1 VGSSSSGETI
11 AALDIG
17 TNSFHLVIAKPVVG
31 GFEVVTRERQAVRIG
46 HGGGEMKLLEPD
58 AIERGIAC
66 LTRMQK
72 IAESH
77 NAQIRAVATSALRE
91 AKNQEEFVKRARKEA
106 KIEIEVISGVEEAR
120 LIHLGALYAIGDH
133 EHPMLLC
140 DIGGGS
146 TEIVL
151 ANDDDILLSR
161 SFKLGAIRLTDRFFA
176 SELLHPSALS
186 SCRSFVR
193 STLTI
198 LQAEVEEFGYDIAVA
213 SSGTAETIARLI
225 CAQSGKP
232 APLTFNRFE
241 FGRTEI
247 AATVKLLAETPTV
260 VERQQRFKLDPG
272 RADIILAGAIILEGI
287 ADVYGVKNFMF
298 SDYALREGVLID
310 TLQRQGR
317 GPKTEVLDAAMRSVR
332 LLADRCD
339 DRPDHAEHVARLACQ
354 LFDKLHKLLN
364 INEPNRRLLEAAALL
379 ANVGVVIS
387 HSKHHLHSYY
397 VIRNSE
403 LVGLSD
409 REIEIIA
416 QIARYHRKGSPKL
429 EHPEFAALSADDQHI
444 VSGLAGIL
452 RIAIGLDR
460 TQDGRVNKLTV
471 NSSDKELEIAM
482 KTTNNQ
488 DSELNVYAANERKGL
503 LSEVIG
509 LRVKVILA

>member
-1 VGSSSSGETI
+1 MGSSSSGETI

-17 TNSFHLVIAKPVVG
+17 TNSFHLVIAKPVAG
-31 GFEVVTRERQAVRIG
+31 GFEVVTREKQSVRIG
-46 HGGGEMKLLEPD
+46 HGGGEMKQLEPD

-77 NAQIRAVATSALRE
+77 NARIRAVATSAVRE
-91 AKNQEEFVKRARKEA
+91 ANNQAEFVKRARKES
-106 KIEIEVISGVEEAR
+106 KIDIEVISGVEEAR

-133 EHPMLLC
+133 ERPMLLC

-161 SFKLGAIRLTDRFFA
+161 SFKLGAIRLTDRFFSSA
-176 SELLHPSALS
+176 LLHPSAVS

-198 LQAEVEEFGYDIAVA
+198 LQTEIEDFGYDIAVA
-213 SSGTAETIARLI
+213 SSGTAETVARLI

-232 APLTFNRFE
+232 VPLTFNRFE
-241 FGRTEI
+241 FRQKEI
-247 AATVKLLAETPTV
+247 AETVRLLAETPTV
-260 VERQQRFKLDPG
+260 IERQQRFNLDSG

-287 ADVYGVKNFMF
+287 ADVYGVETFMF

-339 DRPDHAEHVARLACQ
+339 DRPEHAEHVARLACQ
-354 LFDKLHKLLN
+354 LFDKLHKLL
-364 INEPNRRLLEAAALL
+364 IIDTSNRRLLEAAALL

-409 REIEIIA
+409 REIELIA

-429 EHPEFAALSADDQHI
+429 EHPEFAALSAEDQYL
-444 VSGLAGIL
+444 VRGLAGIL
-452 RIAIGLDR
+452 RVAIGLNR
-460 TQDGRVNKLTV
+460 TQDGRVNKLSITTT
-471 NSSDKELEIAM
+471 DKELEIAI
-482 KTTNNQ
+482 KTTTNT
-488 DSELNVYAANERKGL
+488 DSDLNVYASNERSGL
-503 LSEVIG
+503 LSEVTG
-509 LRVKVILA
+509 LRVKVMPA